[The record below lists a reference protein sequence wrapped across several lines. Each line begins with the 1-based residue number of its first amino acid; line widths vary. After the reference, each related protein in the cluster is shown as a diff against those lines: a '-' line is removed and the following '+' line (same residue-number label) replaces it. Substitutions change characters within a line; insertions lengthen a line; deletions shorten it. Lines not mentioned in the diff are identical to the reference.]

1 MFGQGDL
8 GAEHTFGNLHDVLCL
23 VIHGHGEHHVFG
35 RCLLCFRDDFVLGL
49 GLGGLAFSGE
59 SHATRKVPEDGG
71 DLHRRIGLLH
81 GKDCVPL
88 VKAHIDRH
96 WNGHEAL
103 QRRHVLHTGR
113 DMRGEHVSILLRL
126 GVVAIHGSAHR
137 DEVQVVAVVHHRVD
151 ALHAARLDVSAVSRC
166 REFIRLHGSFV
177 VAGPN
182 VDVGGHVHEVSCGRR
197 HGGELV
203 RSGECA
209 LWTARCLHCV
219 DVVVDRSHVVG
230 IAFQNRLQR
239 RDDFFGAVLGG
250 SVDVPQAPGMQVH
263 SRFRE
268 ERRGIEIVRKILHY
282 FAHGIAIIFGG
293 FATVGFWIG
302 REALRHRLDVGLL
315 VGRRAGREIHRF
327 LDGIVG
333 RLEAF
338 VTGGIVVVGANGFGN
353 APVRDGQFLIKI
365 GSALEGTGRLIM
377 IEGINEP

>member
-1 MFGQGDL
+1 M
-8 GAEHTFGNLHDVLCL
+8 
-23 VIHGHGEHHVFG
+23 
-35 RCLLCFRDDFVLGL
+35 
-49 GLGGLAFSGE
+49 
-59 SHATRKVPEDGG
+59 
-71 DLHRRIGLLH
+71 
-81 GKDCVPL
+81 
-88 VKAHIDRH
+88 
-96 WNGHEAL
+96 
-103 QRRHVLHTGR
+103 
-113 DMRGEHVSILLRL
+113 
-126 GVVAIHGSAHR
+126 
-137 DEVQVVAVVHHRVD
+137 
-151 ALHAARLDVSAVSRC
+151 
-166 REFIRLHGSFV
+166 
-177 VAGPN
+177 
-182 VDVGGHVHEVSCGRR
+182 
-197 HGGELV
+197 
-203 RSGECA
+203 
-209 LWTARCLHCV
+209 
-219 DVVVDRSHVVG
+219 VG

-268 ERRGIEIVRKILHY
+268 ERRGIEIVGKILHY

-338 VTGGIVVVGANGFGN
+338 VTGGIVVVGPNGFGN
-353 APVRDGQFLIKI
+353 APIRDGQFLIKI